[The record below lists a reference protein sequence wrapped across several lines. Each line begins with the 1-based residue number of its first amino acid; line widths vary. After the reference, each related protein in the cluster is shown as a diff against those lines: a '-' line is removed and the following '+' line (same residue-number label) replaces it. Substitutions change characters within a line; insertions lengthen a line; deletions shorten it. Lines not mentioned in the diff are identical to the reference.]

1 MNLCSTQRSGCVL
14 IKCGSRPVLLAQPMT
29 SQYVQEIEME
39 MPMKTSLKFVLL
51 AIGLSNVMMLPAPAQ
66 QVKSRNQGCDN
77 KTTSRDK
84 TLSPDNRCLSA
95 APEKYRHQQYKY
107 QQFMKATPPSQLR
120 LGPNGSV
127 TKKVSGTELFMA
139 VAAGGQATEVRRRP
153 VEAAAD
159 RPRQDN
165 ASSYS
170 TV

>member
-14 IKCGSRPVLLAQPMT
+14 IKCDSRPVLLAQPMT

-77 KTTSRDK
+77 KTTSRNK
-84 TLSPDNRCLSA
+84 TLRPDNRCLSA

-120 LGPNGSV
+120 RGPNGSEIFEDYN
-127 TKKVSGTELFMA
+127 KKGEWYRIVHGGGGGWASDGSAPKTGGGS
-139 VAAGGQATEVRRRP
+139 GGQTSAR
-153 VEAAAD
+153 
-159 RPRQDN
+159 
-165 ASSYS
+165 
-170 TV
+170 